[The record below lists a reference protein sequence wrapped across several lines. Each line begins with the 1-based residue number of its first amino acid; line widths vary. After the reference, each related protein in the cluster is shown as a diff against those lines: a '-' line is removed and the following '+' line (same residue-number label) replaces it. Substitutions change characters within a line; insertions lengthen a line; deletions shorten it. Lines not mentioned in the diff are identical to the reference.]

1 MYAKN
6 LADRAL
12 HLATMTMQ
20 LAKDWSDASYVL
32 EVFGPS
38 SCIMRLIPYLDM
50 SEEYIFDNSIRAACW
65 VKLQNDA
72 IVVRSEDD
80 DHTVFIRMNY
90 KKTVESILFGMPA
103 YHETKKK
110 ADNLSDKLSDTP
122 SKSPTS
128 VIPEDSAPIQNSAPM
143 KIVRPIPHKLYEH
156 RIPRQF

>member
-32 EVFGPS
+32 EVFGPL
-38 SCIMRLIPYLDM
+38 SCIMRLIPYLDT

-65 VKLQNDA
+65 VKLQDDA
-72 IVVRSEDD
+72 LVVRAEDD
-80 DHTVFIRMNY
+80 DHIVFIRMNY
-90 KKTVESILFGMPA
+90 KKTAENILFGMPA
-103 YHETKKK
+103 SYETKKR
-110 ADNLSDKLSDTP
+110 ADNLSDNLPDTP

-128 VIPEDSAPIQNSAPM
+128 VIPEDSAPM
-143 KIVRPIPHKLYEH
+143 KIVRPTPRKLYED
-156 RIPRQF
+156 RIIPRQF